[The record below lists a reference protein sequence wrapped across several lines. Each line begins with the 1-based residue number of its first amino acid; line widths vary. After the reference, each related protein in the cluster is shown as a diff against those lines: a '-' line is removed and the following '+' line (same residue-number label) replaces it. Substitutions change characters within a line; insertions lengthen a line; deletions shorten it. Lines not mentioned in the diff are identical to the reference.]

1 MKGIPMKN
9 FRKTVV
15 KAEDLIVDDHIKVAG
30 VLYRITVITKHDRS
44 RTITANNL
52 FRPKIE
58 ILLTVDRNTLMNI
71 WNQK

>member
-1 MKGIPMKN
+1 MKN

-30 VLYRITVITKHDRS
+30 VLYRITIITKSGERHY
-44 RTITANNL
+44 TVTANNL

-58 ILLTVDRNTLMNI
+58 ILLTLDKNTLMNI